1 MKLVKYFEFH
11 QKDLEPIKSFHI
23 KDELNPKVWEDFE
36 IDPEIREQLLKIG
49 EDFYEGYEF
58 EADVMDIVLV
68 GSLCNYNW
76 SEKYSDF
83 DLHIIINYLD
93 IDENYDL
100 VKKTCDYAKKIWND
114 QHDIVIKNYEVE
126 IALQDIQDLK
136 DSIKTGKMGGVYS
149 LLENKWI
156 KKPKKIE
163 FEPDEDLISEKAKS
177 IMMIVDDI
185 EEEAEED
192 KYKSFEEK
200 ITKVWKKIKDLR
212 KRGLEEGG
220 EYSIGNLVFKLLRRN
235 NYISKIIELKSKTY
249 DKQFQ

>member
-11 QKDLEPIKSFHI
+11 QKDLEPIESFHI

-49 EDFYEGYEF
+49 EDFYEGAEF

-100 VKKTCDYAKKIWND
+100 VKKTCDYAKKVWND

-192 KYKSFEEK
+192 KYEAFEEK

-235 NYISKIIELKSKTY
+235 GYIGRIIELKGKIY
-249 DKQFQ
+249 DKQFK